1 MQEQD
6 KKASNSRIFALIKM
20 MRALPQITRF
30 IRSKPSS
37 EQFQHA
43 KEALITNFRKDG
55 AQEGVVRLF
64 EVIIETIATANQEIQ
79 EDRETYYKID
89 LYLVGGM
96 GIVSLVLLQVL
107 ASIGHPDVASSIAW
121 LSLAIALPCI
131 AGFLLL
137 GFLKKEYSASG
148 YGTIP
153 EKVAFIAE
161 LTGFIS
167 MAALIWHGW
176 FWAGI
181 VFLPFAIALFTLCS
195 FYKLIVVFLKHWKPL
210 PPPEADKVS
219 EKQPEEN

>member
-1 MQEQD
+1 ML
-6 KKASNSRIFALIKM
+6 RV
-20 MRALPQITRF
+20 LPQITRF

-43 KEALITNFRKDG
+43 KEALVTNLRNDG

-64 EVIIETIATANQEIQ
+64 EAIIETIATANQEIR
-79 EDRETYYKID
+79 EDRETFYKID

-96 GIVSLVLLQVL
+96 GVVSLVLFQVL
-107 ASIGHPDVASSIAW
+107 ASIGHPDIASSIAW
-121 LSLAIALPCI
+121 LTFTIALPCI

-137 GFLKKEYSASG
+137 GFLKKEYGASG
-148 YGTIP
+148 YGSIP
-153 EKVAFIAE
+153 KKVAFIAE

-181 VFLPFAIALFTLCS
+181 VFLPFAIVLFTLCS
-195 FYKLIVVFLKHWKPL
+195 FYKLIVVFMKHWKPL
-210 PPPEADKVS
+210 PAPEPDKAS
-219 EKQPEEN
+219 EKQPEDN

>member
-6 KKASNSRIFALIKM
+6 KKASKSFPYALKKM
-20 MRALPQITRF
+20 LRSAPQITRF
-30 IRSKPSS
+30 IKTKPSS

-43 KEALITNFRKDG
+43 KEALVTNLRNDG

-64 EVIIETIATANQEIQ
+64 EAIIETIAIANQEIR
-79 EDRETYYKID
+79 EDREKYNKID

-96 GIVSLVLLQVL
+96 GVVSLVLLQVL

-137 GFLKKEYSASG
+137 GFLKKEYTASG
-148 YGTIP
+148 YGSIP

-167 MAALIWHGW
+167 LAALIWHIW

-181 VFLPFAIALFTLCS
+181 VFLPFAIALFALCYL
-195 FYKLIVVFLKHWKPL
+195 YKLIVVFMKHWEPL
-210 PPPEADKVS
+210 PPSDPDKAS
-219 EKQPEEN
+219 EK